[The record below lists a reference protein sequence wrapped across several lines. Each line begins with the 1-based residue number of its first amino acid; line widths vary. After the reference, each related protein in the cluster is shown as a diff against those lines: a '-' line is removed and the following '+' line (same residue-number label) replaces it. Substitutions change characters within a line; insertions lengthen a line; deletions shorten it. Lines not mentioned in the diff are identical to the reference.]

1 MKSIK
6 LFLILFS
13 ILLFK
18 INSLT
23 SSSIEYIYDARQNV
37 TILPVDLENVD
48 LDYIYYYFDFV
59 AHSEL
64 FPENKDTAYLSI
76 LLDEESYNMIRN
88 DSVKFILNDLNI
100 SETEIKDIKD
110 LDWKET
116 RIVYKKDMEYFYTIK
131 RNKEKSLFLRVATNN
146 VKKGQVIATNVEKI
160 PSDDSDDSD
169 NSDNSDNSIAGNI
182 KISSVIWIFFLILNI
197 W

>member
-13 ILLFK
+13 ILLFT

-23 SSSIEYIYDARQNV
+23 SSSIVYINDARQNV
-37 TILPVDLENVD
+37 TILPIDLENVD

-160 PSDDSDDSD
+160 PSDDSD

>member
-13 ILLFK
+13 ILLFT

-23 SSSIEYIYDARQNV
+23 SSSIVYINDARQNV
-37 TILPVDLENVD
+37 TILPIDLENVD

-64 FPENKDTAYLSI
+64 FPENKDNAYLSI

-160 PSDDSDDSD
+160 PSDDSD